1 MLQAFATST
10 LMFYVGTTIDLFIS
24 TKAIAIKSIVSKA
37 IPANELG
44 KMLSVLGIIEALDA
58 IVFPSMYSFVYLH
71 TVETFGG
78 AIFFLSE
85 FFFALT
91 LIMFVIIYIIMRK
104 GNYDEAKEKDA
115 EMSETYT
122 QFEVTKL

>member
-1 MLQAFATST
+1 
-10 LMFYVGTTIDLFIS
+10 MFYAGTTIDLFIS
-24 TKAIAIKSIVSKA
+24 TKAIAIKSIVSKT

-58 IVFPSMYSFVYLH
+58 IVFPSIYSFVYLH
-71 TVETFGG
+71 TVETFTG

-85 FFFALT
+85 FFFILT

-104 GNYDEAKEKDA
+104 GGIDKATDKDA

-122 QFEVTKL
+122 QYEVTKL